1 MTVRNIRARISG
13 DPALGAGTVLSVLA
27 ANGVDPDRPTLTFDT
42 DVDGHPAWQPLTLD
56 ALQQAVAARA
66 ASLHEL
72 GVKPRD
78 PVVVCASR
86 SADQILVFLALV
98 SLGAIPAMVNP
109 NLPEQAAAGY
119 IQRLRAMG
127 VLTDARTRARLAPL
141 ELGTPMLGD
150 VEALGHGKPQ
160 DAPAPYQHHA
170 EDPIAITHTSG
181 TIGFPKAVISTHAS
195 LFAAIRHR
203 LSMPRPQ
210 GADRTLCALP
220 TAHNATLTAL
230 NLSLCNGGELMLLSQ
245 QGGPAVL
252 DAIERWHPGMVLGF
266 AVTWS
271 ELATANLTQRDLDSV
286 AVWWNTGDCAHE
298 GHIRRLVKVGSHQVA
313 ARGGPVRRSGSM
325 FVDGLGS
332 TEMGHSQ
339 FHITH
344 RPDTSRYD
352 RCIGRP
358 HPFTTV
364 QVIDGDG
371 HPVPAGTVGQLA
383 VRSPTLNA
391 GYWNDSATTYRARLD
406 GWFLPG
412 ELVYQD
418 EEGYFYHVDRA
429 SDAIDLGDGIRVY
442 TALAEERV
450 LAACR
455 QVIECTVVA
464 VREGGD
470 VVTHVL
476 LRLDPQA
483 DPDADYTD
491 AVRSAVRDDQVAAT
505 IRRVVVV
512 PEQEIPLGATG
523 KVRKAVLRERY
534 ASQAQVTAPVAG
546 A

>member
-1 MTVRNIRARISG
+1 MTVRNIRARLGG
-13 DPALGAGTVLSVLA
+13 DPELGAGTVLSALA
-27 ANGVDPDRPTLTFDT
+27 AYDVDPDRPTLTFDT
-42 DVDGHPAWQPLTLD
+42 DVDGYPSWQPLTLD
-56 ALQQAVAARA
+56 ALRQAVAARA
-66 ASLHEL
+66 ASLHDL
-72 GVKPRD
+72 GIKPRD

-109 NLPEQAAAGY
+109 NLPEQTAARY
-119 IQRLRAMG
+119 IGGLRAVG
-127 VLTDARTRARLAPL
+127 VLTDAVTHARLAPYD
-141 ELGTPMLGD
+141 LGAMMLGD
-150 VEALGHGKPQ
+150 VEALGHGKPR
-160 DAPAPYQHHA
+160 DAPAAYRHHA
-170 EDPIAITHTSG
+170 DDPIAITHTSG

-210 GADRTLCALP
+210 GADRVLCALP

-230 NLSLCNGGELMLLSQ
+230 NLSLCNGGELLLLSQ

-252 DAIERWHPGMVLGF
+252 DAIERWRPGMVLGF

-271 ELATANLTQRDLDSV
+271 ELAHADLAQRDLDSV

-298 GHIRRLVKVGSHQVA
+298 GHIRRLVVVGSHRA
-313 ARGGPVRRSGSM
+313 AASGGSLRQGGSM

-344 RPDTSRYD
+344 RPDTSHYD

-364 QVIDGDG
+364 SVIDADG
-371 HPVPAGTVGQLA
+371 RPVPAGTVGQLA
-383 VRSPTLNA
+383 VRSPTLSP
-391 GYWNDSATTYRARLD
+391 GYWNDSAATYRAHLA

-418 EEGYFYHVDRA
+418 DDGFFYHVDRA
-429 SDAIDLGDGIRVY
+429 SDAIDLGDGTRVY
-442 TALAEERV
+442 TALAEDRV
-450 LAACR
+450 LAACP
-455 QVIECTVVA
+455 QVIDCTVVA
-464 VREGGD
+464 IRAADE

-483 DPDADYTD
+483 DPDADYTS
-491 AVRSAVRDDQVAAT
+491 AVCAAVRDDQVAAT

-512 PEQEIPLGATG
+512 PEEEIPLGATG

-534 ASQAQVTAPVAG
+534 ASKTQAAAPADG
-546 A
+546 S